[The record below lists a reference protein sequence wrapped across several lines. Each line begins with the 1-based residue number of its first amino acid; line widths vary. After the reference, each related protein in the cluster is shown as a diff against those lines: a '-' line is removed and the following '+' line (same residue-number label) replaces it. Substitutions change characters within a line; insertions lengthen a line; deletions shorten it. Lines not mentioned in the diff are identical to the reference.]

1 MTDHEQSPR
10 SRRGFTLIETMIAL
24 VILAGVVLTM
34 AMGTTKLT
42 RSVANSNGRNR
53 AQSVADMQ
61 VGRARVW
68 PTYATLSQLAGIT
81 YNGTKDGLVSSTS
94 VVVDTTSGINVTRV
108 TVTVAGEVTGTLATP
123 VVRSITVAAP

>member
-1 MTDHEQSPR
+1 MTHHEQPPR
-10 SRRGFTLIETMIAL
+10 PRRGFTLIETMIAL
-24 VILAGVVLTM
+24 VILSGVVLTM

-68 PTYATLSQLAGIT
+68 PTYATLSQLAGST

-94 VVVDTTSGINVTRV
+94 VVVDTTNGINVTRV
-108 TVTVAGEVTGTLATP
+108 TVTVSGEVTGTLATP
-123 VVRSITVAAP
+123 VVRTITVAAP